1 LGGTVITRAFTIASV
16 LLLTAC
22 QSTAPQDRAIDY
34 LALYYA
40 ADGRNQLLVEALLER
55 GAPVDAPDVNSAG
68 MLSAQAVNFDSP
80 LQVAARNGDL
90 EIVRLLLKHRPW
102 VDHRCCDGP
111 AALGYAAEAG
121 HAEIVQELLD
131 AGADPS
137 IVSNYDRDLQG
148 TPLDAARQRGHTAVV
163 ELLKHAKNE
172 SR

>member
-1 LGGTVITRAFTIASV
+1 MIIRAVTMLSV
-16 LLLTAC
+16 VLVAAC
-22 QSTAPQDRAIDY
+22 QSRAPQDRAVDY

-40 ADGRNQLLVEALLER
+40 AAGRNEILVGALLER
-55 GAPVDAPDVNSAG
+55 GAPVDAPDVDSAG

-121 HAEIVQELLD
+121 HAAIVEELLD

-148 TPLDAARQRGHTAVV
+148 TPLDAARRRGHAAVV
-163 ELLKHAKNE
+163 ELLEHARSPN
-172 SR
+172 R

>member
-1 LGGTVITRAFTIASV
+1 
-16 LLLTAC
+16 
-22 QSTAPQDRAIDY
+22 

-40 ADGRNQLLVEALLER
+40 AEGSNELLVEVLLER

-80 LQVAARNGDL
+80 LQAAARNGDL
-90 EIVRLLLKHRPW
+90 TIVRILLKHRPW

-121 HAEIVQELLD
+121 HAEIVKELLN

-137 IVSNYDRDLQG
+137 IVSSYDRDLQG
-148 TPLDAARQRGHTAVV
+148 TPLDVARRRGHTAVA
-163 ELLKHAKNE
+163 ELLEHAMSE
-172 SR
+172 RR

>member
-1 LGGTVITRAFTIASV
+1 MIIRAFAIASLV
-16 LLLTAC
+16 LLAAC
-22 QSTAPQDRAIDY
+22 QSRAPQDRAIDY

-40 ADGRNQLLVEALLER
+40 AEGRNQLLVEALLER

-80 LQVAARNGDL
+80 LQAAARNGDL
-90 EIVRLLLKHRPW
+90 AIVRLLLKHQPW

-121 HAEIVQELLD
+121 HAEIVEELLD
-131 AGADPS
+131 AGADLS

-148 TPLDAARQRGHTAVV
+148 TPLDAARRRGHTTVV
-163 ELLKHAKNE
+163 ELLDHAMNE
-172 SR
+172 RR